1 VSILRDLNH
10 PNIVKLYGVFRDDE
24 MMYLSMELCEGGCLL
39 DRISQG
45 PLNEAE
51 VKGIAKQVLSAL
63 SYIHRNRIGH
73 RDLKA
78 ENILFSR
85 EGKLK
90 LADFGLARIMDKIS
104 DYSRVGTPY
113 YLAPEVIHGTF
124 N

>member
-1 VSILRDLNH
+1 
-10 PNIVKLYGVFRDDE
+10 
-24 MMYLSMELCEGGCLL
+24 
-39 DRISQG
+39 
-45 PLNEAE
+45 
-51 VKGIAKQVLSAL
+51 LSAL